1 MAESVLQESDI
12 RQSGPKA
19 RPISEVVRSATVRGG
34 ASNFDKNKTYGASD
48 TNTITPRTM
57 YLSVGGKSAYDLM
70 QEQDRAAGRLDDLG
84 QGQDQGHQG
93 QDQEGPSHYN
103 NRAYDYVNNDGSYM
117 NNPVATTSAAGLG
130 GDADYVNTSNPESGS
145 ENELTTSS
153 NLNFRF

>member
-1 MAESVLQESDI
+1 MLRESDV

-19 RPISEVVRSATVRGG
+19 RPISEVVSSATVRGG
-34 ASNFDKNKTYGASD
+34 ASNFDKNKTYGATD

-70 QEQDRAAGRLDDLG
+70 QEQDGSAGQLDDQG

-93 QDQEGPSHYN
+93 QGQVGPSYYN
-103 NRAYDYVNNDGSYM
+103 NGAYDYVNNDGSYM
-117 NNPVATTSAAGLG
+117 NPVATTSAAGLG